1 MTQTIPAYEAVGN
14 RSQNPRQA
22 VHVQRRAE
30 KFFYN
35 QVLQELKDQFLDF
48 MNDGFSAQLINDKTK
63 RLVDDI
69 IGTIGNVRLDR
80 LNSVRFFIEHEDLFR
95 SITEILAELPQKD
108 RIDGLLGSS
117 DMARKY
123 SIVLTLRPPGAERM
137 SENQPHGDP
146 VTISIIMDVLMR
158 WLVFARERQQALGNI
173 LAGLENIE
181 VNDLEQYSC
190 LPDTIGDIALNMAA
204 YAELQMIIEDTMK
217 KTLSRKDT
225 KPVAKRWFWEKVI
238 VQGIELI
245 NEFCHDGKCT
255 PNCRKIHDPAIEKT
269 AAILSLLYPDRFHG
283 STNDIA
289 GQIKA
294 RYFEVR
300 YPKTEEDRFIRNL
313 FSRCADENVKTIDD
327 SSQL

>member
-1 MTQTIPAYEAVGN
+1 MTETGPVYKTIGN
-14 RSQNPRQA
+14 RSQNPKQA
-22 VHVQRRAE
+22 VHIQRRAE

-35 QVLQELKDQFLDF
+35 QILQELKDQFLEF

-80 LNSVRFFIEHEDLFR
+80 LNSVRFFIEHEDIFR
-95 SITEILAELPQKD
+95 NITEILAELPQKD
-108 RIDGLLGSS
+108 RIEGLFSSS

-137 SENQPHGDP
+137 GEKQPHSDP
-146 VTISIIMDVLMR
+146 VTISITMDVLMR
-158 WLVFARERQQALGNI
+158 WLVYARERQQALGDI
-173 LAGLENIE
+173 LAGLEQIE
-181 VNDLEQYSC
+181 VSDLEQYSC
-190 LPDTIGDIALNMAA
+190 LPDTMGDISLNMAA
-204 YAELQMIIEDTMK
+204 YAELQVIIEDTMK
-217 KTLSRKDT
+217 KTLSRKDL

-238 VQGIELI
+238 VQGIELL
-245 NEFCHDGKCT
+245 NDFCHHVQCPPD
-255 PNCRKIHDPAIEKT
+255 CRKIHDPAIEKT
-269 AAILSLLYPDRFHG
+269 AAILSLLYPDHFHG
-283 STNDIA
+283 SADDVA

-313 FSRCADENVKTIDD
+313 FSHSVDENVKTIDD

>member
-1 MTQTIPAYEAVGN
+1 MTETRPAYKTIGN
-14 RSQNPRQA
+14 RSQNPKQA
-22 VHVQRRAE
+22 VHTQRRAE

-35 QVLQELKDQFLDF
+35 QILQELKDQFLEF
-48 MNDGFSAQLINDKTK
+48 MHDGFSAQLINDKTK
-63 RLVDDI
+63 MLVDDI

-80 LNSVRFFIEHEDLFR
+80 LNSVRFFIEHEDVFR
-95 SITEILAELPQKD
+95 SITEILGELPQKD
-108 RIDGLLGSS
+108 RIDSLLGSS

-137 SENQPHGDP
+137 SERQPHGDP
-146 VTISIIMDVLMR
+146 VTVSIVMDVLMR
-158 WLVFARERQQALGNI
+158 WLVYARERQQALGDI
-173 LAGLENIE
+173 LAGLEQTA

-190 LPDTIGDIALNMAA
+190 LPDTMGDISLNMAA
-204 YAELQMIIEDTMK
+204 YAELQVIIEDTMK
-217 KTLSRKDT
+217 KTLSRKDP

-245 NEFCHDGKCT
+245 NDFCHDAKCQ
-255 PNCRKIHDPAIEKT
+255 PDCRKIHDLAIEKT

-283 STNDIA
+283 STDDIA

-300 YPKTEEDRFIRNL
+300 HPKTEEDRFIRNL
-313 FSRCADENVKTIDD
+313 FSRCVDENVKTIDD
-327 SSQL
+327 SSQP